1 LKPGGRVAKEL
12 NMPNGVPAEYLEKE
26 WSKGDEAFF
35 NMMYGGLNT
44 NSKPGD
50 GYKYRG
56 RGLIAMTGRS
66 VYRDVGKIIG
76 VDLEANPDA
85 ITQDMDIAS
94 KAAVGYLAMVLGGK
108 QGGPKK
114 GFEIM
119 NSFTDANMAL
129 KTVLRAVAGL
139 GHKESEFDTEG
150 SHLHEQYRKASTFLD
165 LGSAAANNTGTQLAS
180 ASSENK
186 DLKSQSGGGTTI
198 VNNNT
203 SIVAQGGK
211 QETLMTNKVND
222 KPIMF
227 QG

>member
-1 LKPGGRVAKEL
+1 LKPGGRLAKQL

-35 NMMYGGLNT
+35 SLMYDGLST

-76 VDLEANPDA
+76 IDLEANPDA
-85 ITQDMDIAS
+85 ITQDMETAS
-94 KAAVGYLAMVLGGK
+94 KAAVAYLAMVLGGK
-108 QGGPKK
+108 QGPKK

-180 ASSENK
+180 ASTENK
-186 DLKSQSGGGTTI
+186 DLKSQSGSGTTI

-203 SIVAQGGK
+203 NIVAQGGK
-211 QETLMTNKVND
+211 KETLVPNKVND
-222 KPIMF
+222 KPIML